1 MSVGLVLVSH
11 SVRLAE
17 GAAELAREMAPD
29 VVVAAGAG
37 DADGGLGTSLDVV
50 QGALERVLPGV
61 DGVVVLADLGSA
73 VLTVESALELDDDL
87 AGRVRLADAPF
98 VEGAVAAAVAAQ
110 QGGDLGQ
117 VLAAAEDAGAPAQGE
132 TSAAVAP
139 TPVGPAAA
147 GEAVGDAVTAR
158 VVIRNPLGLHARPA
172 AVVAR
177 AASAFGGPVTLQ
189 GVDATSVLRLMAL
202 GTAAGTEVEVAARGA
217 DAQDAVATV
226 VGLIEGGFGEV

>member
-1 MSVGLVLVSH
+1 VSVGLLLVSH

-29 VVVAAGAG
+29 VVLASGAG
-37 DADGGLGTSLDVV
+37 DADGGLGTSLEVV

-73 VLTVESALELDDDL
+73 VLTVETTLELDDGL

-110 QGGDLGQ
+110 QGADLDA
-117 VLAAAEDAGAPAQGE
+117 VLAAAEGAGAPAPP
-132 TSAAVAP
+132 AV
-139 TPVGPAAA
+139 PAASGA
-147 GEAVGDAVTAR
+147 GSDEEAVTGR

-177 AASAFGGPVTLQ
+177 AAAAFGGPVTLQ
-189 GVDATSVLRLMAL
+189 GVDATSVLQLMAL

-217 DAQDAVATV
+217 DAHDAVATL